1 MNLPWGDERGKQFVT
16 SVGLIT
22 STGPHGPNVMSA
34 EWTHHLSYEPG
45 LIGVCVRPGE
55 ATHDNIERTK
65 EFGVSIAAD
74 NQSMFVSV
82 AGNHSGHTV
91 DKVSVLRE
99 LGCVFTPSTHIK
111 APLVEGAAMKA
122 ECRVV
127 QSIMLGDHTMFV
139 GEVQEASVT
148 PGKIPLVYSG
158 GKFRRFGDQIKKPP
172 EEELDRIK
180 ALVLKYAKKS

>member
-1 MNLPWGDERGKQFVT
+1 
-16 SVGLIT
+16 
-22 STGPHGPNVMSA
+22 MSA

-122 ECRVV
+122 ECRGCPEHHARGSHHVC
-127 QSIMLGDHTMFV
+127 

-158 GKFRRFGDQIKKPP
+158 GKFRRFGDQITKPP